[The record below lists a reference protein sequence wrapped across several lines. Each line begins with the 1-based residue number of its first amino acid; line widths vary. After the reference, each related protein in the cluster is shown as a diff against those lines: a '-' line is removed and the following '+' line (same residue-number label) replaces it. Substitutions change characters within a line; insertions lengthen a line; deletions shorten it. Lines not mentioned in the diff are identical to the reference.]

1 MIISPGRRYIFAHM
15 PKTGG
20 TSLASAL
27 EERAQK
33 DDILIGDT
41 PKALRRKGR
50 LASFTAAGRLWKHS
64 TLADIEGV
72 VTPDKMQEWFVVT
85 LVRNPW
91 DRIVSYYSW
100 ARGRSFDHPVVGLAK
115 SLEFE
120 QFAKKP
126 AVLRSLKANPV
137 AAYTTDRRGVDHA
150 NLVAR
155 LEHLETDLKPLW
167 DHLGFELAIPHLNK
181 SERERDYRSYFD
193 ADTHDAVA
201 EVCQGDIET
210 YGYCF

>member
-50 LASFTAAGRLWKHS
+50 LTSLNAAGRLWKHS
-64 TLADIEGV
+64 TLVDIEGV
-72 VTPDKMQEWFVVT
+72 VTHDEMQDWFVVT

-91 DRIVSYYSW
+91 DRMVSYYSW
-100 ARGRSFDHPVVGLAK
+100 ARGQSFDHPVVGLAK
-115 SLEFE
+115 SLEFGH
-120 QFAKKP
+120 FAKEP
-126 AVLRSLKANPV
+126 VVLRSLKANPV
-137 AAYTTDRRGVDHA
+137 ASYTTDSRGVDHA

-155 LEHLETDLKPLW
+155 LEHLETDLKPFW
-167 DHLGFELAIPHLNK
+167 DHLRFELVIPHLNQ

-193 ADTHDAVA
+193 ADNRDAVA
-201 EVCQGDIET
+201 EVCQGDIEK